1 MSRNCGCL
9 ICQAGGRLQE
19 RYVVPIL
26 DNADGKRKML
36 SLSPAQMAEI
46 YRQYD
51 EQAKNT
57 SRWDRFVAWVYRMFS
72 IRPKLKEYVV
82 TLK

>member
-9 ICQAGGRLQE
+9 ICQAGGKLQE
-19 RYVVPIL
+19 RYIVPIL

-51 EQAKNT
+51 EQVKHI
-57 SRWDRFVAWVYRMFS
+57 SLWDKFVVWVRRVFFMRS
-72 IRPKLKEYVV
+72 KLKEYVV
-82 TLK
+82 TLE

>member
-9 ICQAGGRLQE
+9 ICQAGGKPQE
-19 RYVVPIL
+19 RYIVPIR
-26 DNADGKRKML
+26 DYADGKTKML

-51 EQAKNT
+51 EQVKYT
-57 SRWDRFVAWVYRMFS
+57 SLWNRFVTWVRRVLF
-72 IRPKLKEYVV
+72 IRPKLKEYMV
-82 TLK
+82 TLE